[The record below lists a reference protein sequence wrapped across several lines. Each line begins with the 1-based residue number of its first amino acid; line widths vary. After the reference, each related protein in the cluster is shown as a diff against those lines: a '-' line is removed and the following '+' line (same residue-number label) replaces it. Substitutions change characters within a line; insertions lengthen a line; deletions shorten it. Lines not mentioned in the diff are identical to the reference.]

1 MLLKQMIRQ
10 NHPDLKSV
18 LVLLSTANLK
28 SIGYVECYDL
38 RSFISFHLITYDT
51 DNCEY
56 ITLNY
61 SENHIHTETLNSHF
75 SCNMSNVLLYCKF
88 YEFVICCDS
97 LTVSYSFFSKCKTHN
112 SPWHQMSTGDL
123 RMYILWIKGTNE
135 LGRWW
140 EHMLVQASGTEF

>member
-1 MLLKQMIRQ
+1 MIRQ

-56 ITLNY
+56 NTLNY

-75 SCNMSNVLLYCKF
+75 YCNMSNVLLYCKF

-97 LTVSYSFFSKCKTHN
+97 LTVSYSFFFLNVRLTTLHDIRC
-112 SPWHQMSTGDL
+112 L
-123 RMYILWIKGTNE
+123 LEILECIYCE
-135 LGRWW
+135 
-140 EHMLVQASGTEF
+140 